1 MTISGPPSI
10 LEKLRTYADFVHVSA
25 RDLHIYA
32 PYHASHLFSQS
43 DIEEILEI
51 TSVEFWSAQTA
62 HLPLF
67 SSTSGQLV
75 WAGKFRS
82 LLESS
87 LADILLGPLRWDK
100 VICGVSSIARS
111 AAGWQVVVH
120 PICTTAE
127 PTLRNALGHRGASG
141 KDLKD
146 FNFNFEP
153 GIPSVPVET
162 SSQGK
167 AESASKSS
175 IPNGRPEKSKIAIIG
190 MSGRFPNAEDPAAF
204 WNLLRRGL
212 DVHKIVPARSWN
224 AETHVDPTMKRK
236 NTAATPYGC
245 WLDHPELFDSKFF
258 NISPR
263 EAPQVDPAQRMALVT
278 AYEAIEQAGLVPDG
292 SPSTQKD
299 RVGVVYGCTSQ
310 DWMETNSPQ
319 DIDTYYIPGGNRAF
333 IPGRINYVFKFSG
346 LSLSIDTAC
355 SSSLAAINVA
365 CLALWRG
372 DIDTAITGGTNVLTN
387 PDPTAGLDRG
397 HFLSRTGN
405 CKTFD
410 DAADGC
416 MCISC
421 DRVIGRN

>member
-1 MTISGPPSI
+1 MA
-10 LEKLRTYADFVHVSA
+10 KLRTSPDFAHVNA

-32 PYHASHLFSQS
+32 PYHAPHLFSQS
-43 DIEEILEI
+43 DIEEILET
-51 TSVEFWSAQTA
+51 TSIEFWSAQTA

-87 LADILLGPLRWDK
+87 LADILLGPLRWDR
-100 VICGVSSIARS
+100 VICGVLSVARS
-111 AAGWQVVVH
+111 VAGLRAVVH

-127 PTLRNALGHRGASG
+127 PTLRSALGHGSTDG
-141 KDLKD
+141 KDSKD
-146 FNFNFEP
+146 FNCNLEP
-153 GIPSVPVET
+153 GTPSPSVET
-162 SSQGK
+162 GDQSKVQP
-167 AESASKSS
+167 ASRSS
-175 IPNGRPEKSKIAIIG
+175 IPDGRPEKSKIAIIG
-190 MSGRFPNAEDPAAF
+190 ASGRFPNAEDPAAF
-204 WNLLRRGL
+204 WDLLQRGL

-263 EAPQVDPAQRMALVT
+263 EAPQVDPAQRMALMT

-319 DIDTYYIPGGNRAF
+319 DIDAYYIPGGNRAF

-372 DIDTAITGGTNVLTN
+372 DIDTAIAGGTNVLTN

-410 DAADGC
+410 DGADGC
-416 MCISC
+416 MCIPS
-421 DRVIGRN
+421 DSAIGRS